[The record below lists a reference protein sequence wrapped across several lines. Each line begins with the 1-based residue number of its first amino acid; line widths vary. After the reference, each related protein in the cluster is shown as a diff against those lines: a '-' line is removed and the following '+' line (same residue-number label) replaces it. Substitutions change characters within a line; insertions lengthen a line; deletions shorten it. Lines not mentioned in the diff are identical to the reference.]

1 MKEIDFE
8 EIKQFVEVMSRQ
20 VGSTKV
26 MKIHNCIIT
35 FFQRVP
41 EIIDLHRE
49 VMNEERNVLV

>member
-1 MKEIDFE
+1 MKEIEFE

-41 EIIDLHRE
+41 EIIDLHKGG
-49 VMNEERNVLV
+49 NE